1 MHLLHFE
8 DDSTP
13 CWSELSID
21 ELKEHLREE
30 ESSWYRKTFSQESAS
45 TTLNNVEVILSY
57 LDASA
62 HTNDLQKAVCVVL
75 FRSYFNKFK
84 NYLSIFK

>member
-30 ESSWYRKTFSQESAS
+30 EFSWYRKTFSQESAS

-57 LDASA
+57 LDASS
-62 HTNDLQKAVCVVL
+62 HTSDLQKAVCVVL

>member
-8 DDSTP
+8 DDSTLLVGTIHRRA
-13 CWSELSID
+13 E
-21 ELKEHLREE
+21 EHLREE

-62 HTNDLQKAVCVVL
+62 RTSDLQKAVCVVL

>member
-62 HTNDLQKAVCVVL
+62 RTSDLQKAVCVVL
-75 FRSYFNKFK
+75 FKKLFQQIQELFIY
-84 NYLSIFK
+84 I

>member
-30 ESSWYRKTFSQESAS
+30 ESSWYRKTFGKDAARN
-45 TTLNNVEVILSY
+45 LFNNVEVILSY
-57 LDASA
+57 LDASS
-62 HTNDLQKAVCVVL
+62 HTSDLQKAVCVVL